1 MEYQN
6 LVNKFEE
13 SYRQIFEV
21 QKSEGSISWAQH
33 KKSNPNEL
41 VSPTIPFVGK
51 NCAIQRTKILLYSS
65 AENLS
70 DYMNKEKG
78 GWLDEDA
85 KAINRHRWYKDHTPS
100 EFFPW
105 VHISPITDGSLLIV
119 LKYIC
124 EQLGIDMPTEPKE
137 FVESIAFANF
147 GKFSIQSGA
156 SNVDYA
162 QNKSKLDC
170 SMPYVEQDL
179 KLLKPDIIVMFK
191 TIYATERSE
200 IDRLKGDARI
210 IGLTQINARTVN
222 TNLKRR
228 YALKDE
234 SELSPVIRDW
244 YDKKHFYTN
253 KFTNKTHKNFLSVF
267 TYLDNILKQ
276 K

>member
-1 MEYQN
+1 MEYQK
-6 LVNKFEE
+6 LVEE
-13 SYRQIFEV
+13 LSASYRSIFADQQTNGQIA
-21 QKSEGSISWAQH
+21 WAQH
-33 KKSNPNEL
+33 KVSNPQEI
-41 VSPTIPFVGK
+41 VSPTIPFIGK
-51 NCAIQRTKILLYSS
+51 NYTGQKTKVLLYAS
-65 AENLS
+65 AENLAG
-70 DYMNKEKG
+70 YEG
-78 GWLDEDA
+78 HLDNDA
-85 KAINRHRWYKDHTPS
+85 KAINRHRWYKDNVER

-105 VHISPITDGSLLIV
+105 VHIAPITDGSLLIV

-124 EQLGIDMPTEPKE
+124 EQLGIDMPATPKE

-147 GKFSIQSGA
+147 GKFSIQTGS

-179 KLLKPDIIVMFK
+179 KLLQPDIIVMFQ
-191 TIYATERSE
+191 TMYATERSE
-200 IDRLKGDARI
+200 IDSLKGDARI

-234 SELSPVIRDW
+234 NELSPVIRDW
-244 YDKKHFYTN
+244 YDIKHFHRN

-267 TYLDNILKQ
+267 TYLDTILK
-276 K
+276 